1 MGAAAAAST
10 WFKSEVT
17 VIGALPAAGSR
28 AGTMMTIAGTGFYPS
43 NTSTQGP
50 DEEMLVTVSGLRC
63 LVRANHYH
71 QTIPL
76 GINA

>member
-28 AGTMMTIAGTGFYPS
+28 AGTMMTIAGTGFYPCC
-43 NTSTQGP
+43 TSTQGT
-50 DEEMLVTVSGLRC
+50 DEKMLVTVSGLRC
-63 LVRANHYH
+63 LVRSNHYH
-71 QTIPL
+71 HTIHH